1 MKNNDIKVDVK
12 VVIDIEHGNRATTNV
27 LGINDVQLSPTQVMA
42 KASMWLES
50 LDCEAEMPPEIKE
63 ILEKTVKIMGM
74 FFLCP
79 LTWLERTGS

>member
-1 MKNNDIKVDVK
+1 MKDKDFKVDVK

-27 LGINDVQLSPTQVMA
+27 LGLNNVKLSPTQVMT

-63 ILEKTVKIMGM
+63 ILEKLLK
-74 FFLCP
+74 
-79 LTWLERTGS
+79 